1 MRNGN
6 GHGYQDSQPLHVG
19 INAQLVTFGQSYRNA
34 GVSRYTLS
42 LLAGLCEL
50 SSSEQ
55 QYTAFVNAEEAR
67 IAGSP
72 LAERESLQ
80 LVVSGPP
87 SAGVLRRIQWEQMVL
102 PGELRRRKVE
112 VFHSPVNVLPAWV
125 PCPSVVTVHD
135 LAFLRYPQY
144 FRPAQRTYQR
154 IFTRYS
160 VKRATRVIAVSEA
173 TKGDLVECFHL
184 APDRVTVV
192 YPVVDDDFQPCQDT
206 GTLDSFR
213 ASHRLPDR
221 YILFLGTLE
230 PRKNIIGLLEAYA
243 RLRQLDAQA
252 PQLIIAGATGWYYS
266 TIYARVQELNLEAQV
281 TFAGFVSREE
291 QPLWYAA
298 AELFVYP
305 SAYEGFGIPVAE
317 ALACGTPTITSSVSS
332 LPEAG
337 GTVAVQ
343 VNPSDSKALAY
354 AMQGSLADRA
364 ARPRTLFLGPK
375 WTRRFS
381 SRRAA
386 NACAQIYEEAARSG
400 RPGQLGR

>member
-6 GHGYQDSQPLHVG
+6 RHGDQDSQSLHVG

-34 GVSRYTLS
+34 GVSRYTCS

-50 SSSEQ
+50 SSSAQ
-55 QYTAFVNAEEAR
+55 HYTAFVNAAEEAG
-67 IAGSP
+67 IPGSA
-72 LAERESLQ
+72 LAERENLQ
-80 LVVSGPP
+80 LVVSGP
-87 SAGVLRRIQWEQMVL
+87 SAGVLRRIQWEQLVL
-102 PGELRRRKVE
+102 PRELRRRQVE

-125 PCPSVVTVHD
+125 PCPTVVTVHD

-160 VKRATRVIAVSEA
+160 VKQATRVIAVSEA
-173 TKGDLVECFHL
+173 TKRDLVECFHL
-184 APDRVTVV
+184 APDRVAVV
-192 YPVVDDDFQPCQDT
+192 YPVVDEDFQPCQDT
-206 GTLDSFR
+206 KTLGAFR
-213 ASHRLPDR
+213 ARHRLPER

-243 RLRQLDAQA
+243 QLRQLDAQT
-252 PQLIIAGATGWYYS
+252 PHLVIAGAPGWYYS
-266 TIYARVQELNLEAQV
+266 TIYARVQELNLEAKV

-317 ALACGTPTITSSVSS
+317 ALACGTPTITSCVSS

-343 VNPSDSKALAY
+343 VNPSDSNALAY
-354 AMQGSLADRA
+354 AMQGSLADKA

-381 SRRAA
+381 SLRAA
-386 NACAQIYEEAARSG
+386 SACAQIYEEAARSG
-400 RPGQLGR
+400 SPGQQGR